1 MAENST
7 PESEAGR
14 AAANLRPAPAAQV
27 PRAVRGGL
35 PLEEMAGTPALMRRW
50 VIRLAWP
57 VAAEMLLHTL
67 TQIID
72 MMMVARLGR
81 NALAAVGLSFRP
93 MFFTLSIFLGIGA
106 GTTALVARAMG
117 RRQPREA
124 SEVAHQSA
132 LATVV
137 LSACLAALFWGFAP
151 AILRFM
157 GAAPEVLPLGVS
169 YMRGLAWGM
178 VFMYTANVLTAALRG
193 AGDTHTSM
201 RVYFVANVLNVVLNY
216 TLIFGH
222 FGFPRLEVLGAAVA
236 TSISRAAGGLA
247 ILWLVLRGRL
257 VITRPGRLLEFHPGI
272 FWRVVRVGV
281 PATAER
287 MLLSVAM
294 ILHLRMVAV
303 EGTIAVAAA
312 TLSQNIEELSH
323 MPSIGLSVAASAL
336 VGQFLG
342 HERPDAAERSGREC
356 VRIALSFMGVM
367 GLLFILFPRI
377 WLSLYAPEAE
387 LIPLATTLVRWTG
400 VAQPFMAVAFV
411 FAGALRGAGDTRS
424 VMYATAVSMWGIR
437 LGLTYLFMFIFGLG
451 AVGAWMAMAAD
462 TAVRAI
468 IMAFIFSR
476 GTWKKVK
483 V

>member
-1 MAENST
+1 MPRGAQ
-7 PESEAGR
+7 PAI
-14 AAANLRPAPAAQV
+14 PAPEA
-27 PRAVRGGL
+27 PRTVRGRL
-35 PLEEMAGTPALMRRW
+35 PLEEMAGNLALLRKW

-67 TQIID
+67 TQVVD

-81 NALAAVGLSFRP
+81 DSLAAVGLSFRP
-93 MFFTLSIFLGIGA
+93 MFFTLSIFLGVGA

-117 RRQPREA
+117 RRDPQEA
-124 SEVAHQSA
+124 SGVAHQSV

-137 LSACLAALFWGFAP
+137 LSSALAILFWAFSPG
-151 AILRFM
+151 ILRFM
-157 GAAPEVLPLGVS
+157 GAAPEVMPLGIS

-178 VFMYTANVLTAALRG
+178 VFMYTANVLTSALRG

-201 RVYFVANVLNVVLNY
+201 RVNIFANILNVTLNY
-216 TLIFGH
+216 VLIFGH
-222 FGFPRLEVLGAAVA
+222 FGFPRLGVYGAAVA

-247 ILWLVLRGRL
+247 IIWLVLRGRL
-257 VITRPGRLLEFHPGI
+257 VISRPRRLLEFHPAV

-287 MLLSVAM
+287 MLLSMAM

-323 MPSIGLSVAASAL
+323 MPSIGLSVSASAL

-342 HERPDAAERSGREC
+342 HGRPDAAERSGREC
-356 VRIALSFMGVM
+356 VRIAVLFMGFM
-367 GLLFILFPRI
+367 GILFLLFPRI
-377 WLSLYAPEAE
+377 WLALYAPEAD
-387 LIPLATTLVRWTG
+387 LVPLAATLVRWTG
-400 VAQPFMAVAFV
+400 VAQPFMAIAFV
-411 FAGALRGAGDTRS
+411 LAGALRGAGDTRS
-424 VMYATAVSMWGIR
+424 VMYANAFSMWGVR
-437 LGLTYLFMFIFGLG
+437 LGLTWVFMSLLG
-451 AVGAWMAMAAD
+451 WGAAGAWIAMTID
-462 TAVRAI
+462 TVVRAG
-468 IMAFIFSR
+468 IMAVVFAR
-476 GTWKKVK
+476 GAWKKVH

>member
-1 MAENST
+1 
-7 PESEAGR
+7 
-14 AAANLRPAPAAQV
+14 
-27 PRAVRGGL
+27 
-35 PLEEMAGTPALMRRW
+35 MAGNLALLRRW

-67 TQIID
+67 TQVVD

-81 NALAAVGLSFRP
+81 SALAAVGLSFRP

-117 RRQPREA
+117 RRDPREA
-124 SEVAHQSA
+124 SEVAHQSV
-132 LATVV
+132 LATVA
-137 LSACLAALFWGFAP
+137 LSTLLALLFWGFAP
-151 AILRFM
+151 GILRFM
-157 GAAPEVLPLGVS
+157 GAQPDVMPLGIS

-178 VFMYTANVLTAALRG
+178 IFMYTANVATSALRG

-201 RVYFVANVLNVVLNY
+201 RVNVFANVLNVVLNY
-216 TLIFGH
+216 VLIFGH
-222 FGFPRLEVLGAAVA
+222 FGFPQLGVFGAAVA

-247 ILWLVLRGRL
+247 IILLVLRGRL
-257 VITRPGRLLEFHPGI
+257 VITFPRRLLEFHPTV
-272 FWRVVRVGV
+272 FWRVFRVGV

-287 MLLSVAM
+287 MLLSMAM

-323 MPSIGLSVAASAL
+323 MPSIGLSVSASAL

-356 VRIALSFMGVM
+356 VRIALTFMGIM
-367 GLLFILFPRI
+367 GMLFLVFPRV

-387 LIPLATTLVRWTG
+387 LVPLATTLVRWTG
-400 VAQPFMAVAFV
+400 IAQPFMAVAFV
-411 FAGALRGAGDTRS
+411 LAGALRGAGDTRS
-424 VMYATAVSMWGIR
+424 VMYATALSMWGVR
-437 LGLTYLFMFIFGLG
+437 LGLTWVFMSVLG
-451 AVGAWMAMAAD
+451 WGAAGAWMAMAVD
-462 TAVRAI
+462 TAVRAA
-468 IMAFIFSR
+468 IMAALFAR
-476 GTWKKVK
+476 GAWKKVK